1 MKAKLRPT
9 TLSSSTPGDPNA
21 CGDWM
26 KATAG
31 SERRRQRQAAPQVI
45 NILSRENH
53 MPWISAG
60 CLRYLGGLVDLQ
72 SVSGASISM
81 VKLVCGGGGG
91 GGGGAVKVGNITQK
105 GQHRPTRKLQ
115 TSANFFG
122 GGMSRAARRGLQWTQ
137 PT

>member
-91 GGGGAVKVGNITQK
+91 VKVGNITQK

-115 TSANFFG
+115 TSANCFG

>member
-1 MKAKLRPT
+1 MDFRRV
-9 TLSSSTPGDPNA
+9 STIPGWARGP
-21 CGDWM
+21 
-26 KATAG
+26 
-31 SERRRQRQAAPQVI
+31 
-45 NILSRENH
+45 
-53 MPWISAG
+53 
-60 CLRYLGGLVDLQ
+60 
-72 SVSGASISM
+72 SISFWG
-81 VKLVCGGGGG
+81 LDFHGEIGFGGGG